1 MKVVHFFVL
10 AIISLLV
17 FGCQKSEE
25 SYQDFEQEKPDEIMV
40 DSEKITDIFINN
52 IIIYPN
58 QYDKNS
64 IYIDTEIINNHG
76 DGLSQV
82 ALTNA
87 KRILAS
93 NEIQFNKSKK
103 KYFQSFLVSES
114 IDFDQEFEIS
124 ISALDGEVDIKN
136 NRYSFFSNVKI
147 EKPKVAVISGSLNF
161 NSNQIIRSINA
172 DYEHYYPSF
181 ISGEIDITNFWFNKY
196 DIIILD
202 NFPINPI
209 SDKWLKLFLKKI
221 YSEQS
226 SVIMILNQSQN
237 FDNINSFFPIFGL
250 SLKTEDELKSINKIH
265 KFQKNEF
272 KSTLISHENFYVNIR
287 NSKKNLLNETIE
299 WILSDSDIKYSFF
312 KARSNNNTDEPIFF
326 YGYSSS
332 VDEEIKNFI
341 ATFEDTDSIIK
352 KTQVLY
358 NPVTGYYFGQFDIEN
373 PGNYKINIFNKETI
387 VDTININIM

>member
-10 AIISLLV
+10 AIISFLV

-25 SYQDFEQEKPDEIMV
+25 SYQDFKQEKPDEIMV

-52 IIIYPN
+52 VIIYPN

-124 ISALDGEVDIKN
+124 ISAIDGEVDIKN

-147 EKPKVAVISGSLNF
+147 EKPKIAVISGSLNF

-181 ISGEIDITNFWFNKY
+181 IRGEIDITNFWFNKY
-196 DIIILD
+196 DIVILD

-250 SLKTEDELKSINKIH
+250 SLETENDLKSINKIH

-272 KSTLISHENFYVNIR
+272 KSTLISHKNFYVNIR

-341 ATFEDTDSIIK
+341 ASFEDSDSNIK

-358 NPVTGYYFGQFDIEN
+358 NPITGYYFGQFDIEN

>member
-124 ISALDGEVDIKN
+124 ISAIDGEVDIKN

>member
-312 KARSNNNTDEPIFF
+312 KARSNSNTDEPIFF

-332 VDEEIKNFI
+332 VDEGIKNFI